1 MREWH
6 VEHME
11 KTIIKFVTGLSEN
24 ASLWQKRQHKKYGKL
39 TNICRNINY
48 DIKHGVTN
56 EEVLLFL
63 EKVRN
68 HSSFSSLRE
77 TRGSM
82 ERLDEVEKNFVP
94 VTSKYNWE

>member
-1 MREWH
+1 
-6 VEHME
+6 ME

-48 DIKHGVTN
+48 DIKHGVTT

-77 TRGSM
+77 NRGSM

-94 VTSKYNWE
+94 VTSKYNWD

>member
-48 DIKHGVTN
+48 DIKHGVTT

-77 TRGSM
+77 NRGSM

-94 VTSKYNWE
+94 VTSKYNWD